1 MHLHLSPLDW
11 TLVVGYLAT
20 LVVLGINSKRTSAS
34 AADFIVTGR
43 SLTLPGFV
51 AALVSTWYGGIL
63 GVGEYSYTYGLSNW
77 FVFGV
82 PYYVFAGIFAVF
94 LARRVHGT
102 QVMTIPQQLGHIY
115 GPKASRLG
123 SVLVFCISSPAPY
136 ALMQGVLLQAVTGW
150 PLALCVLLG
159 AGLSLLLLST
169 GGFSSLIRLDML
181 QFVLMFVGFAV
192 LLAFL
197 IPAHGLLSF
206 FTDNLP
212 PVMLHPS
219 GGHPVQYLLV
229 WFFIAMWTLVS
240 PQFHQFTLSAATP
253 RIAQKGILW
262 SIGFWC
268 MFDAMTTTAGLYARV
283 LLPGLEQ
290 PAMAFPALAQ
300 QALPS
305 AAKGIFFL
313 GMLATIMSTTDGL
326 TFISAATVGKDILL
340 PMKKQKDDGSLTAMT
355 RIGLLVTTVIAV
367 AGALLLP
374 SVVSLWYVIGT
385 LFIPGLLL
393 PLLTSY
399 TRRWAISPTATVLA
413 MSAGVGASAASF
425 LMGTLWPATGAVVYP
440 FGIEPM
446 YAGLAASV
454 LVYLPGWM
462 KSARQAL

>member
-1 MHLHLSPLDW
+1 MFLHLSPFDW
-11 TLVVGYLAT
+11 TLVACYLAA
-20 LVVLGINSKRTSAS
+20 LVVLGIKSKRTSAS

-63 GVGEYSYTYGLSNW
+63 GVGEYSYMYGLSNW

-102 QVMTIPQQLGHIY
+102 RVLTIPQQLRHAY
-115 GPKASRLG
+115 GPKASFLG
-123 SVLVFCISSPAPY
+123 SVLVLCISSPAPY

-159 AGLSLLLLST
+159 AGLSLLLLSA
-169 GGFSSLIRLDML
+169 GGFSSLVRLDML
-181 QFVLMFVGFAV
+181 QFILMFVGFAV

-197 IPAHGLLSF
+197 IPAHGLLGF
-206 FTDNLP
+206 FSDHLP

-219 GGHPVQYLLV
+219 GGHSLQYLLV

-253 RIAQKGILW
+253 RVAQKGILW

-268 MFDAMTTTAGLYARV
+268 VFDAMTTAAGLYARV
-283 LLPGLEQ
+283 LLPGLDQ

-305 AAKGIFFL
+305 VAKGIFFL

-340 PMKKQKDDGSLTAMT
+340 PLRKQKDDGSLTAMT
-355 RIGLLVTTVIAV
+355 RIGLLVTTTIAV

-399 TRRWAISPTATVLA
+399 TRRWAISPAATVLA
-413 MSAGVGASAASF
+413 MSAGVGASAVSF
-425 LMGTLWPATGAVVYP
+425 LVGTLWPNNGAVVYP

-446 YAGLAASV
+446 YAGLATSV
-454 LVYLPGWM
+454 LVYIPNWT